1 MPSGCELTVDNI
13 NIIGVVFCF
22 LSESIFLTFDC
33 NFFFFFFLLLAVL
46 HKELLQDKGT
56 TSLCLLY

>member
-33 NFFFFFFLLLAVL
+33 NFFFFFFVT
-46 HKELLQDKGT
+46 GCP
-56 TSLCLLY
+56 S